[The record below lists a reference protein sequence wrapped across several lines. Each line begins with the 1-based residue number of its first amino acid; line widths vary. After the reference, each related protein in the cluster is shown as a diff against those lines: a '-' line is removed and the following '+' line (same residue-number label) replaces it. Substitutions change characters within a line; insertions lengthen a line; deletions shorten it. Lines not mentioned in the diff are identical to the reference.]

1 MHNSLLIQGL
11 FMAGFVVLI
20 LGLLV
25 MDLGIFEKKDRIV
38 SFKRALCTSLIWIV
52 LACLFGVV
60 LRFAGEQMHGI
71 EDKLSLTEIVN
82 QYHGKTLAQKVEAA
96 DYEKALNAYRKQ
108 STLEYFTGYLIEYSL
123 SIDNIFVMILI
134 FSSFAIPQEYYQRV
148 LMWGIL
154 GAMLMR
160 FIFIFAA
167 GALIAKYGWVLLI
180 FGVFLIYSA
189 IKMFV
194 QRNKKEEVHPENNPV
209 VKFFAKIFPVTNEI
223 RDHSF
228 VRRINGHWVITPLL
242 LCLIVIEFTDVLF
255 AVDSIPAIFSV
266 TKDPYIVFF
275 SNIFAI
281 LGLRSLFFLVSS
293 IIRMFRFLKTGLSF
307 LLLFIGIKMILECE
321 PLSID
326 IPVGVSLMIILAVL
340 GISILLSVILPDKE
354 SKKEAEQLIEK

>member
-1 MHNSLLIQGL
+1 MHNSGLIQGL
-11 FMAGFVVLI
+11 FLCGFMVLI

-25 MDLGIFEKKDRIV
+25 MDLGVFEKKDKIV
-38 SFKRALCTSLIWIV
+38 SFKRALCTTFIWIV
-52 LACLFGVV
+52 LAAVFGLV

-71 EDKLSLTEIVN
+71 EDKQSLTEIVN
-82 QYHGKTLAQKVEAA
+82 QYHGHALAQKVEAA
-96 DYEKALNAYRKQ
+96 DYEKALDAYRKQ

-134 FSSFAIPQEYYQRV
+134 FSSFAVPQEYYKRV

-154 GAMLMR
+154 GAMAMR

-167 GALIAKYGWVLLI
+167 GALVAKYEWILAV
-180 FGVFLIYSA
+180 FGIFLIYSA

-194 QRNKKEEVHPENNPV
+194 QRNKKDDVNPQNNPV
-209 VKFFAKIFPVTNEI
+209 VKFFSKIFPVTNEI

-228 VRRINGHWVITPLL
+228 VRKINGRRVITPLL

-293 IIRMFRFLKTGLSF
+293 IIRMFRFLKVGLSF
-307 LLLFIGIKMILECE
+307 LLLFIGVKMIIECE
-321 PLSID
+321 PINID
-326 IPVGVSLMIILAVL
+326 IPIVASLLIIIGILL
-340 GISILLSVILPDKE
+340 ISILASV
-354 SKKEAEQLIEK
+354 LIPEKPHNNSPTIK